1 VRRSFHCN
9 NTARVGRIPGR
20 LTDWMPYKGPG
31 DNRGD
36 TPLRRQAGQARVTG
50 MSTKLVERGA
60 RIRRTK
66 WVELSC
72 LLCGEAVATLEGG
85 VLLKPRGPNS
95 VRVNGARLVCGR
107 CGGSLS
113 PTDQGER
120 VNFV

>member
-1 VRRSFHCN
+1 
-9 NTARVGRIPGR
+9 
-20 LTDWMPYKGPG
+20 MPYKGPG

-36 TPLRRQAGQARVTG
+36 TPLRSRAVQATVMG

-72 LLCGEAVATLEGG
+72 LLCGEPVATLEGG

-95 VRVNGARLVCGR
+95 VRINGARLVCGR

>member
-1 VRRSFHCN
+1 
-9 NTARVGRIPGR
+9 
-20 LTDWMPYKGPG
+20 MPDCDAGAG
-31 DNRGD
+31 D
-36 TPLRRQAGQARVTG
+36 VTVKA
-50 MSTKLVERGA
+50 MSTKLIERGA

-85 VLLKPRGPNS
+85 TLLRPRTANS
-95 VRVNGARLVCGR
+95 VRVNGARIVCGR

-120 VNFV
+120 VHFV

>member
-1 VRRSFHCN
+1 
-9 NTARVGRIPGR
+9 
-20 LTDWMPYKGPG
+20 
-31 DNRGD
+31 
-36 TPLRRQAGQARVTG
+36 

-85 VLLKPRGPNS
+85 VLLRPRAANT

>member
-1 VRRSFHCN
+1 
-9 NTARVGRIPGR
+9 
-20 LTDWMPYKGPG
+20 
-31 DNRGD
+31 
-36 TPLRRQAGQARVTG
+36 

-72 LLCGEAVATLEGG
+72 LLCGEAVGTLEGG
-85 VLLKPRGPNS
+85 TVLRPRIDGS
-95 VRVNGARLVCGR
+95 VKLTAGRVVCGR

-120 VNFV
+120 VHFI

>member
-1 VRRSFHCN
+1 
-9 NTARVGRIPGR
+9 
-20 LTDWMPYKGPG
+20 MPDCPTHATGS
-31 DNRGD
+31 
-36 TPLRRQAGQARVTG
+36 TVTG

-85 VLLKPRGPNS
+85 TLLRPRTASS
-95 VRVNGARLVCGR
+95 VRLQGARVVCGR

-113 PTDQGER
+113 PADQGER
-120 VNFV
+120 VHFV

>member
-1 VRRSFHCN
+1 MGH
-9 NTARVGRIPGR
+9 TEP
-20 LTDWMPYKGPG
+20 MPYKGPG

-36 TPLRRQAGQARVTG
+36 TPLHGRAEPARVTG

-85 VLLKPRGPNS
+85 VLLRPRTASS
-95 VRVNGARLVCGR
+95 VRVNGVRLVCGR

>member
-1 VRRSFHCN
+1 MPDCE
-9 NTARVGRIPGR
+9 AGRCS
-20 LTDWMPYKGPG
+20 
-31 DNRGD
+31 D
-36 TPLRRQAGQARVTG
+36 TVEI

-85 VLLKPRGPNS
+85 AVLRPRTSNS
-95 VRVNGARLVCGR
+95 ARVIGARVVCGR

-120 VNFV
+120 VHFV

>member
-1 VRRSFHCN
+1 MPDCQ
-9 NTARVGRIPGR
+9 TEAPG
-20 LTDWMPYKGPG
+20 T
-31 DNRGD
+31 
-36 TPLRRQAGQARVTG
+36 TVVG

-72 LLCGEAVATLEGG
+72 MLCGEAVATLEGG
-85 VLLKPRGPNS
+85 TLLRPRTATS
-95 VRVNGARLVCGR
+95 ARVNGARVVCGR

-120 VNFV
+120 VHFV